1 MATKLTA
8 RPQKLKPSDGPMSR
22 DDVASWDYNHQ
33 AYCRQISDWLQFLPG
48 GTRSTWVASE
58 EDETNGIKVMKAA
71 PDQND
76 EDEEATNKLRANL
89 KNFLACLAIHS
100 PNNFMGMV
108 MRESTSYMWVM
119 EKIKTTFNLNTR
131 GENFLEGSHLKFEF
145 GPDFT
150 YQQAWMQI
158 KDFYSSSLLP
168 AGSKYIGTTLNKKE
182 TLSPLANMFLVKEWL
197 TKIHP
202 DLPDYVMK
210 NESQLFTPDR
220 LTLPCNQ
227 QLLCDKMESMLQK
240 IENREAMTDG
250 AIHVGNLRPNYPRPR
265 GPLFLEEVYQ
275 DSFHLQLHQFDL
287 SSPDQVN
294 RAATFALKLAEQM
307 PLNITQLETAEIGS
321 NPEGVQLPDNLT
333 QDLIRILKF
342 SWSKILPQETK

>member
-1 MATKLTA
+1 M
-8 RPQKLKPSDGPMSR
+8 
-22 DDVASWDYNHQ
+22 
-33 AYCRQISDWLQFLPG
+33 
-48 GTRSTWVASE
+48 WVASE

-100 PNNFMGMV
+100 PNNFMEMV
-108 MRESTSYMWVM
+108 MRESTSYMWVI

-150 YQQAWMQI
+150 YQQAWMQV

-220 LTLPCNQ
+220 PTLACNQ

-240 IENREAMTDG
+240 IENREAMTDD
-250 AIHVGNLRPNYPRPR
+250 ASHVGNLRPNYPRPR
-265 GPLFLEEVYQ
+265 GRPFPRGSVPRFL
-275 DSFHLQLHQFDL
+275 
-287 SSPDQVN
+287 PP
-294 RAATFALKLAEQM
+294 AAPSA
-307 PLNITQLETAEIGS
+307 
-321 NPEGVQLPDNLT
+321 
-333 QDLIRILKF
+333 
-342 SWSKILPQETK
+342 